1 MIKVFKYLLYICL
14 FISGCTTTSSYRG
27 GIGAY
32 QDYDGF
38 KDYLN
43 RYSPNENTYYK
54 DNTYSHKDNNVN
66 NNTREG
72 YRYRNSKDEVILD
85 SSADNFNKSS
95 TVSPP
100 PDNIKLGDAR
110 DSEAIQR
117 ATMRPYQINGKWY
130 YPQKVSIGE
139 SYDGIASWYG
149 PDFHDKKTSNGEVY
163 NMHLHTAAH
172 KTLPMNTI
180 VKVVSKDTNLST
192 IVRINDRGPFVD
204 DRIID
209 LSQAAAKDI
218 DMIKKGTAR
227 VNIEVIGFGGI
238 ISNDAFDKSEKI
250 QNIVDTN
257 DLKDEFKTGIV
268 DNVLEGGTFSVQ
280 IGAFRNIQGAKHL
293 KELNTY
299 SEYKTTI
306 KEDVLDGSPIYRIL
320 ISGFKSEEEA
330 RDFLKSKNID
340 GFLIRDQ

>member
-1 MIKVFKYLLYICL
+1 MFKYFLLFIL
-14 FISGCTTTSSYRG
+14 IIISGCSSTSSYLG

-43 RYSPNENTYYK
+43 RYSPNKDSYYN
-54 DNTYSHKDNNVN
+54 DNTYSHKDENVQGP
-66 NNTREG
+66 REG
-72 YRYRNSKDEVILD
+72 YRGRDTANYPVIKDNNMNSSNSVII
-85 SSADNFNKSS
+85 
-95 TVSPP
+95 PP
-100 PDNIKLGDAR
+100 PSNIRLGDAR

-117 ATMRPYQINGKWY
+117 ATMKPYQINGKWY
-130 YPQKVSIGE
+130 YPQRVSIGE

-149 PDFHDKKTSNGEVY
+149 PDFHDKKTSNGEIY

-204 DRIID
+204 SRIID

-238 ISNDAFDKSEKI
+238 INDDALNQSKI
-250 QNIVDTN
+250 IKDIVVSN
-257 DLKDEFKTGIV
+257 DLKNEFKSGKTDDV
-268 DNVLEGGTFSVQ
+268 VEGGSFSIQ
-280 IGAFRNIQGAKHL
+280 IGAFRNMDGANHF
-293 KELNTY
+293 KEINKY
-299 SEYKTTI
+299 NGYTTI
-306 KEDVLDGSPIYRIL
+306 VKKDILDDKPIYRIFL
-320 ISGFKSEEEA
+320 SGFKSEDEA
-330 RDFLKSKNID
+330 RDFIKLNNVE
-340 GFLIRDQ
+340 GFVIRD